1 MKIKN
6 IIKELISM
14 LLILFV
20 VSLVINYLR
29 KPNIDENIYQM
40 SMVDIEKKSV
50 DIAKYKGELLVVH
63 FWATWCPTCRLEANN
78 IESVSKEYNL
88 LSIAVSSGSDEKLI
102 SYMKKEQLSY
112 KVINDNS
119 GTLAKRFNIEA
130 YPTTLIY
137 NREGE
142 LIFTEVGYSTTLGLK
157 ARLSLID

>member
-6 IIKELISM
+6 IIKELIST

-102 SYMKKEQLSY
+102 SYMKKESLTY
-112 KVINDNS
+112 KVINDNE
-119 GTLAKRFNIEA
+119 GLLAKRFNIEA

-137 NREGE
+137 NREGK

>member
-102 SYMKKEQLSY
+102 SYMKKESLTY
-112 KVINDNS
+112 KVINDNE
-119 GTLAKRFNIEA
+119 GLLAKRFNIEA

-137 NREGE
+137 NREGK

>member
-6 IIKELISM
+6 IMKELIST

-40 SMVDIEKKSV
+40 RMVDIEKKSV

-63 FWATWCPTCRLEANN
+63 FWATWCPTCRLEASN

-102 SYMKKEQLSY
+102 AYMKKEQLSY

-119 GTLAKRFNIEA
+119 GALAKRFNIEA